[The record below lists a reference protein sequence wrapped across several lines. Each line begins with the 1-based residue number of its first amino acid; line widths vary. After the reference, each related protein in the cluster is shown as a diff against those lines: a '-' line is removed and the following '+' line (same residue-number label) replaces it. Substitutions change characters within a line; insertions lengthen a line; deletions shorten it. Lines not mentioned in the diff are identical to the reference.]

1 MSVTALHMLAVALGG
16 ALGGVARFW
25 VSEFVARRLMERF
38 PWGTLVVNVTGAGL
52 IGLAAALALGKDG
65 SAMAWPSAWAL
76 LVIGLLG
83 SYTTV
88 SSFSFQTLLL
98 LHAGKPGRAAVNVA
112 ASVSLCLGA
121 AALTYFGAG
130 WMVSA

>member
-1 MSVTALHMLAVALGG
+1 MSITALHVLAVALGG

-52 IGLAAALALGKDG
+52 IGLVAALTLGNGG
-65 SAMAWPSAWAL
+65 STMASPSAWAL
-76 LVIGLLG
+76 LVIGVLG

-88 SSFSFQTLLL
+88 SSFSFQTLVL
-98 LHAGKPGRAAVNVA
+98 LHAGEPGRAGANIA
-112 ASVSLCLGA
+112 ASMILCLGA
-121 AALTYFGAG
+121 AALTYLGAA